1 MSLSLS
7 AGGSWPSVL
16 SPMTVA
22 FEAVSESAE
31 DEEET
36 ESVSAVEECNGIL
49 VKV

>member
-1 MSLSLS
+1 MSLTLS
-7 AGGSWPSVL
+7 VGGSWPVL
-16 SPMTVA
+16 SPITVA

-36 ESVSAVEECNGIL
+36 ESVSAIEECNGML